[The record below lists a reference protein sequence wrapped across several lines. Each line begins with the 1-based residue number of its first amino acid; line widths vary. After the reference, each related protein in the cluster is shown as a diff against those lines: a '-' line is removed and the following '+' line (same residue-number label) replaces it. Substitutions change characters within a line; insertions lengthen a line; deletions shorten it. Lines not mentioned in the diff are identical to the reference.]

1 LYKNDAVGRF
11 VIDEIHCVKQW
22 GEDFRFAYKDLKQ
35 LKEKYNTVP
44 ILGLSATATISTR
57 K

>member
-1 LYKNDAVGRF
+1 